1 MNSMI
6 LMDIA
11 IHDRIF
17 LVEPSSIRADTIRIG
32 DASRP
37 TQVVLD
43 FVARE
48 QRDRL
53 RTGACGECCEANVGR
68 VDHMSCPVRPG

>member
-1 MNSMI
+1 MI

-17 LVEPSSIRADTIRIG
+17 LVEPSSIRAGTIRIG

-43 FVARE
+43 LVARE

-53 RTGACGECCEANVGR
+53 RTDECGEANVGC
-68 VDHMSCPVRPG
+68 VDRMSCPVRPG